1 MRRDIKSIVVQIP
14 QEGELYRIKVHN
26 LSLYVGESTN
36 EMKVLAAIQA
46 LFIYLFCMSVC

>member
-1 MRRDIKSIVVQIP
+1 MKSIVIQSP
-14 QEGELYRIKVHN
+14 QEDELYGFKVHN
-26 LSLYVGESTN
+26 FLLYVGESTN